1 MTANRV
7 DLKKNCRIPL
17 TRGLLKRLL
26 NMVNQAVHPPGS
38 RLLVVHPPQKKS
50 TMIKTFLPLAI
61 AGLSLGTASV
71 ANAAITVTNT
81 SANILQDSLNNQS
94 VTYTFTGWSLGGGNA
109 LVVYLS
115 GENTLGVTAKYGT
128 EDLTIVQSTGA
139 GNDHVATIG
148 YIINPSVSTANLDVT
163 WAAQGNSE
171 NMITALS
178 LGGVGSVAA
187 SNTTNGN
194 LSFNY
199 TTTLDGGFVVG
210 NATNNSFN
218 FSSPPT
224 VSSSNLDTN
233 VFYSNISGNSSSQQI
248 YGVIDTAGTYT
259 DTYSNSV
266 VSSGVAFEA
275 AAIPEP
281 SSALLG
287 GLGALLLLCRRRN

>member
-1 MTANRV
+1 M
-7 DLKKNCRIPL
+7 KKYTKIINTIAL
-17 TRGLLKRLL
+17 S
-26 NMVNQAVHPPGS
+26 AA
-38 RLLVVHPPQKKS
+38 
-50 TMIKTFLPLAI
+50 LATT
-61 AGLSLGTASV
+61 SS
-71 ANAAITVTNT
+71 AAISVTNT

-94 VTYTFTGWSLGGGNA
+94 VTYTFTDWSLTGGNA
-109 LVVYLS
+109 VVFYFS

-128 EDLTIVQSTGA
+128 QDLTIVESTGA

-148 YIINPSVSTANLDVT
+148 YLINPTATSADLDVT

-178 LGGVGSVAA
+178 LAGVGSVAA
-187 SNTTNGN
+187 SDTTNGN
-194 LSFNY
+194 LGFSY
-199 TTTLDGGFVVG
+199 TTTIDGGFVVG

-218 FSSPPT
+218 FTSPPT

-233 VFYSNISGNSSSQQI
+233 AFYSNISGNSSSLQT

-275 AAIPEP
+275 VIPEP
-281 SSALLG
+281 SSTALLG
-287 GLGALLLLCRRRN
+287 LGGLAFILRRRR